1 VQIDLVPTL
10 CLSNCFWQIYGI
22 NTSEMITKLA
32 SYKNLPKAI
41 TDYAFERFDK
51 IRNVS
56 GKLPTSKIRKNIQN
70 IMQ

>member
-1 VQIDLVPTL
+1 
-10 CLSNCFWQIYGI
+10 
-22 NTSEMITKLA
+22 MITKLA